1 MNYLDVIES
10 EINAS
15 GEELISAGSAD
26 DSLILTFEKEMGVVF
41 PLSYKLFLKRFG
53 ALSFAGDTYY
63 GITKSGLAADSIPSV
78 MFATM
83 SARSQGDADSK
94 MIVIQSSGY
103 GPIYSIDTSISSG
116 PNEHPII
123 ETELSFKREASKLII
138 FESYED
144 FFLSTVRNAIK
155 EL

>member
-1 MNYLDVIES
+1 MNYLDLIES

-15 GEELISAGSAD
+15 GEELISAGGANE
-26 DSLILTFEKEMGVVF
+26 SLILAFEKEMGVAF
-41 PLSYKLFLKRFG
+41 PLSYTLFLKRFG
-53 ALSFAGDTYY
+53 ALSFGGDTYY
-63 GITKSGLAADSIPSV
+63 GITKSGLEADSIPSV
-78 MFATM
+78 LFATM
-83 SARSQGDADSK
+83 SARSQGDADSQ

-116 PNEHPII
+116 SGEHPII
-123 ETELSFKREASKLII
+123 ETELSFKRDASKKII

-155 EL
+155 DL